1 MSALEVRLGSTV
13 VGVLHRF
20 EDDDYRF
27 SFDPDW
33 LAAPGRPVLGQFFED
48 RKPRDIITVGHPP
61 VWFLHLLPQ
70 GPLRRAIA
78 RQHGLDQGDHFDLLR
93 VLGEDLPG
101 AVVLAPCEPPS
112 PRRPR
117 PLPVPTA
124 EEGALR
130 FSLAGQQWKLSVR
143 EKERGLV
150 LPVRGETGQWIAK
163 FHDPS
168 YADLPR
174 VELATSRWAEA
185 AGIDVPRCR
194 QGSVS
199 EFVDLPEGIPTG
211 DGSVFLIERF
221 DRGPDGAR
229 VHKEDLAQVLDREP
243 GRAQYAGRYEDIA
256 QILAYVSPQD
266 LQAFCERLV
275 FCVLCGNTDAHLKN
289 WSLLYP
295 DGRGARLS
303 PAYDLV
309 ATVLYVPPLDDEL
322 ALALGK
328 PGSRRFEDVSA
339 ASFRLLAEVTKRDF
353 DEVAGWVRDAAE
365 RTRAA
370 WMERAPELPL
380 RAEERARIDAH
391 LARVPLGA

>member
-1 MSALEVRLGSTV
+1 MSALEVRLGSGV

-27 SFDPDW
+27 SFDPAW
-33 LAAPGRPVLGQFFED
+33 LADPERSVLGQFFED
-48 RKPRDIITVGHPP
+48 RRPSDIVTVGHPP

-70 GPLRRAIA
+70 GPLRRSIA
-78 RQHGLDQGDHFDLLR
+78 RQHGLEQGDHFDLLR

-101 AVVLAPCEPPS
+101 AVVVAPCEPPS

-117 PLPVPTA
+117 ALPVPTPA
-124 EEGALR
+124 EGALR

-143 EKERGLV
+143 EGERGLV
-150 LPVRGETGQWIAK
+150 LPLGGETGTWIAK
-163 FHDPS
+163 FHDPT

-174 VELATSRWAEA
+174 VELATARWAKE
-185 AGIDVPRCR
+185 AGIEVPRFLER
-194 QGSVS
+194 SVS
-199 EFVDLPEGIPTG
+199 DFENIPEATPTG

-221 DRGPDGAR
+221 DRGPGGAR
-229 VHKEDLAQVLDREP
+229 VHMEDFAQVLDREP
-243 GRAQYAGRYEDIA
+243 GRAQYAGRYEHIA
-256 QILAYVSPQD
+256 EILAYVAPQD
-266 LQAFCERLV
+266 LRAFCERLV

-295 DGRGARLS
+295 DGRSARLS

-322 ALALGK
+322 ALNLGK
-328 PGSRRFEDVSA
+328 PGSRRFEEVSV
-339 ASFRLLAEVTKRDF
+339 ASFQFLAEVTGRSF
-353 DEVAGWVRDAAE
+353 DEVAGWVREAAE
-365 RTRAA
+365 RTRTA
-370 WMERAPELPL
+370 WRELAPELPL
-380 RAEERARIDAH
+380 RGEERARIDAH